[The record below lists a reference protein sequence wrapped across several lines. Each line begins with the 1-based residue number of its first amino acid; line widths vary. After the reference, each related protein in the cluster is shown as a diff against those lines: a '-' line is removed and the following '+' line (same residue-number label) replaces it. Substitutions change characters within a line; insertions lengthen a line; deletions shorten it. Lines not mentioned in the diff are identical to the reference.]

1 MADIEFEK
9 RDGIA
14 FITFNRPEAKNTLT
28 AESFVLLSQAWD
40 EFSADGDLRVAILT
54 GVGDESF
61 CAGGD
66 LKSFIPLVT
75 RAREPETDLEREF
88 LETRDYSEQLVQKLR
103 PVYKPVLAAVN
114 GFALGGGMELLQCT
128 DIRIAASHAEFGLP
142 EPSRGI
148 VPGAGSMV
156 RLPRQLPW
164 AWAMEV
170 LLTARRFS
178 AEEAYR
184 MGIVNRV
191 VEREQLMD
199 VTMEYAERIAA
210 NAPLALEAI
219 KNTALRTANLPWDE
233 AFAIEA
239 ENSGRVM
246 QSKDAIEG
254 PRAFAEKR
262 KPRFTGS

>member
-1 MADIEFEK
+1 MAVIDLEK

-14 FITFNRPEAKNTLT
+14 YITFNRPDAKNTLT

-40 EFSADGDLRVAILT
+40 EFAADREMRVAIVT
-54 GVGDESF
+54 GTGDEAF

-75 RAREPETDLEREF
+75 RSREPESDLERRF
-88 LETRDYSEQLVQKLR
+88 LENREYSEQLVQKLR

-114 GFALGGGMELLQCT
+114 GFALGGGMEILQCT

-178 AEEAYR
+178 AEEAFR

-191 VEREQLMD
+191 VEADRLMD
-199 VTMEYAERIAA
+199 TTLEYAERIAS

-219 KNTALRTANLPWDE
+219 KRTALRTANLPWDE

-246 QSKDAIEG
+246 QSQDAIEG

-262 KPRFTGS
+262 KPNFEGR

>member
-9 RDGIA
+9 RGA
-14 FITFNRPEAKNTLT
+14 LATITFNRPEAKNTLT
-28 AESFVLLSQAWD
+28 AESFVLLSEAWD
-40 EFSADGDLRVAILT
+40 EFSADRALRVAILT
-54 GVGDESF
+54 GRGDEAF

-75 RAREPETDLEREF
+75 GVRAPETDLERRF
-88 LETRDYSEQLVQKLR
+88 LEGREYSEQLVQKRR

-114 GFALGGGMELLQCT
+114 GYALGGGMELLQCT

-170 LLTARRFS
+170 LLTGRRFS
-178 AEEAYR
+178 AEEAFR

-191 VEREQLMD
+191 VERDQLMD
-199 VTMEYAERIAA
+199 ATLEVAERVAA

-219 KNTALRTANLPWDE
+219 KRTALVTANLPWDE

-239 ENSGRVM
+239 ESSGRVM
-246 QSKDAIEG
+246 RSHDAIEG

-262 KPRFTGS
+262 KPRFEGR